1 LQNLLAAGDFDMI
14 DHPILAAV
22 LARGADQP
30 TGFAT
35 AKHRPGR
42 IAPLEGCARAVGGSG
57 GHESSNTQCT
67 MCDRPISGARFRGEC
82 WRCSIAAIFPRIY
95 ISLIAVLAAA
105 AVMAL

>member
-1 LQNLLAAGDFDMI
+1 LQNLPAAGDFDMI

-22 LARGADQP
+22 LARGGDQP
-30 TGFAT
+30 GSFAM
-35 AKHRPGR
+35 AKDRPGG
-42 IAPLEGCARAVGGSG
+42 IAPLEGRARTVGGSG
-57 GHESSNTQCT
+57 GHESSDTQCA

-95 ISLIAVLAAA
+95 ISLIAVFAVA